1 MIFFWPI
8 RVKVKASQAIEHR
21 AIEHQAIEHYNTT
34 TPTMHIYIKH
44 CYYKT
49 YAVHYSTTH
58 CYCLEHFVHRTSIQ
72 NRTSRLRRIGQ
83 TWQIMDYHLITKKI
97 VRASLKLALLH
108 YWFVVH
114 VSVNNN
120 SAISLKKSQ
129 LYFLVSTVIAIMRN
143 STYKCWSLNKY
154 IIQSYGVM

>member
-1 MIFFWPI
+1 MICFWPI

-44 CYYKT
+44 CYYMT

-83 TWQIMDYHLITKKI
+83 TWQIMDYHLITKKLFEHPWSWLFFI
-97 VRASLKLALLH
+97 IDLLSM
-108 YWFVVH
+108 
-114 VSVNNN
+114 SVLTIIRLYHWRKANY
-120 SAISLKKSQ
+120 IFWCQQ
-129 LYFLVSTVIAIMRN
+129 L
-143 STYKCWSLNKY
+143 
-154 IIQSYGVM
+154 